1 MIDKILKMYEDEIKM
16 LDFQMRQCR
25 NCNDMKRYYELSIKF
40 DELVML
46 FNNTI
51 KIINEGSAKWTFT
64 ESVIN
69 WSQ

>member
-1 MIDKILKMYEDEIKM
+1 MKHLKEIKMIDKILKMYEDEIKM

-51 KIINEGSAKWTFT
+51 KIINEGSAK
-64 ESVIN
+64 
-69 WSQ
+69 

>member
-1 MIDKILKMYEDEIKM
+1 MIDKILKMSEDEIKM

-51 KIINEGSAKWTFT
+51 KIINEGSAK
-64 ESVIN
+64 
-69 WSQ
+69 

>member
-25 NCNDMKRYYELSIKF
+25 DCNDMKRYYELSIKF

-51 KIINEGSAKWTFT
+51 KIINEGSAK
-64 ESVIN
+64 
-69 WSQ
+69 

>member
-1 MIDKILKMYEDEIKM
+1 MKHLREVKMIDKILKMYEDEIKM

-51 KIINEGSAKWTFT
+51 KIINEGSAK
-64 ESVIN
+64 
-69 WSQ
+69 

>member
-51 KIINEGSAKWTFT
+51 KIINEGSAK
-64 ESVIN
+64 
-69 WSQ
+69 